1 MQNHLEPTAL
11 LDFRTPSI
19 RDLILT
25 RRWNTVASENDRIRA
40 AYDFVRNEVLFGY
53 NASDDIPASAVLA
66 DGYGQCNTKTTLLM
80 ALLRAL
86 GIPCRFHGATI
97 DKELQRGTVTGL
109 WFILAPDEILHSWT
123 EVWFDG
129 KWVKLEG
136 VILDNIYLGVVQREV
151 SKSPQSA
158 PGFIGYAIAT
168 QNIAQPEVEWKG
180 CDTAIQ
186 QEGIARDLGI
196 YDSPDA
202 FYAEHGVNM
211 TPMKRLLFAHVIR
224 HRLNARVEQIRK
236 GEANI
241 DLPTTCAAKNRA
253 SVQ

>member
-1 MQNHLEPTAL
+1 MKKYLESTPL
-11 LDFRTPSI
+11 LDFDTAAI
-19 RDLILT
+19 RDLILAKEWQRLPT
-25 RRWNTVASENDRIRA
+25 PDDKIRA
-40 AYDFVRNEVLFGY
+40 AYDFVRNDILFGY

-86 GIPCRFHGATI
+86 GIACRFHGATI
-97 DKELQRGTVTGL
+97 DKALQRGAVTGL
-109 WFILAPDEILHSWT
+109 WFSLAPAEILHSWV
-123 EVWFDG
+123 EVWFDS

-136 VILDNIYLGVVQREV
+136 VILDDAYLGSVQQEV
-151 SKSPQSA
+151 SKATQSA

-168 QNIAQPEVEWKG
+168 QNIVHPNVEWKG

-186 QEGIARDLGI
+186 QEGIARDLGL

-202 FYAEHGVNM
+202 FYAKHGVNM
-211 TPMKRLLFAHVIR
+211 TPLKRLLFAQIIR
-224 HRLNARVEQIRK
+224 HRLNARVEKIRR
-236 GEANI
+236 GEANF
-241 DLPTTCAAKNRA
+241 DLATTCAANRA

>member
-1 MQNHLEPTAL
+1 MKKYLESTPL
-11 LDFRTPSI
+11 LDFDTSAI
-19 RDLILT
+19 RDHIHARDWHHLPT
-25 RRWNTVASENDRIRA
+25 PDDKIRA
-40 AYDFVRNEVLFGY
+40 AYDFVRNDILFGY

-86 GIPCRFHGATI
+86 GIACRFHGATI
-97 DKELQRGTVTGL
+97 DKALQRGAVTGL
-109 WFILAPDEILHSWT
+109 WFSLAPAEILHSWA
-123 EVWFDG
+123 EVWFNG

-136 VILDNIYLGVVQREV
+136 VILDDDYLGAVQRGI
-151 SKSPQSA
+151 SKSQPVNS
-158 PGFIGYAIAT
+158 GLVGYAIAT
-168 QNIAQPEVEWKG
+168 QNIANPDVGWKG

-202 FYAEHGVNM
+202 FYAKHGVNM
-211 TPMKRLLFAHVIR
+211 SPLKRLLFSRFIR
-224 HRLNARVEQIRK
+224 HRLNARVEKIRR
-236 GEANI
+236 GEANF
-241 DLPTTCAAKNRA
+241 DLATTCAANRA